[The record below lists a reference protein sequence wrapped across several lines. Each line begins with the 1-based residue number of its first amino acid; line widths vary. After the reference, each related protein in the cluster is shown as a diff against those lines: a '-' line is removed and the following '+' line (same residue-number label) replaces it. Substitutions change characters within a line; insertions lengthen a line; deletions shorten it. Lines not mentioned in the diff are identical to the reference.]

1 VIEGVDPATDSSPA
15 DPSPTAPVPT
25 DPSPSDADLVQ
36 AHADGDPH
44 AFASLVAR
52 HQDRLWAIALR
63 MMRNPEDAADALQD
77 AYISAFRRAA
87 TYRGEARV
95 TTWLH
100 RVVVNACLDR
110 LRSQRV
116 RAADPLPEDLDRVAE
131 FGRAEPDRL
140 EAQEQRDRV
149 VAAMALLNPDQR
161 AALVLVD
168 RYGYP
173 VEEAAVIL
181 GCAVGTVKS
190 RCARGRAKLAPLLA
204 VGMEEVD

>member
-1 VIEGVDPATDSSPA
+1 
-15 DPSPTAPVPT
+15 
-25 DPSPSDADLVQ
+25 VQ

-63 MMRNPEDAADALQD
+63 MMRNP
-77 AYISAFRRAA
+77 
-87 TYRGEARV
+87 
-95 TTWLH
+95 
-100 RVVVNACLDR
+100 VVVNACLDR

-116 RAADPLPEDLDRVAE
+116 RAADPLPENLDRVAE

-168 RYGYP
+168 MYGYP

>member
-1 VIEGVDPATDSSPA
+1 MIEGVDPHADPVPDSSPT
-15 DPSPTAPVPT
+15 DHPPNSSPT
-25 DPSPSDADLVQ
+25 DADLLR
-36 AHADGDPH
+36 AHIDGDAY

-77 AYISAFRRAA
+77 AYISAFRHAA

-110 LRSQRV
+110 LRSLRA
-116 RAADPLPEDLDRVAE
+116 RAAEPLPEDLDRVAE
-131 FGRAEPDRL
+131 LGRTEPDRL

-161 AALVLVD
+161 AALVLVAM
-168 RYGYP
+168 YGYP

-190 RCARGRAKLAPLLA
+190 RCARGRVKPAPLLA
-204 VGMEEVD
+204 TPVRGVD